1 MLKTPKLSLVLSGLL
16 LLTAAA
22 LPVVA
27 QSSATPAKTPAK
39 PLVKPAPQKTAP
51 SKPASATAAKAAPA
65 AAAAAVAPALS
76 AGQQETASRVMVGTA
91 QCEFGEQVHIVA
103 DDHKP
108 GHFRLHH
115 KADVYNLAPEATTT
129 GAVRLED
136 KRKGIM
142 WLQIPSKSM
151 LMNTKIG
158 QRMIDNCL
166 MGQQTG

>member
-1 MLKTPKLSLVLSGLL
+1 
-16 LLTAAA
+16 
-22 LPVVA
+22 
-27 QSSATPAKTPAK
+27 
-39 PLVKPAPQKTAP
+39 
-51 SKPASATAAKAAPA
+51 
-65 AAAAAVAPALS
+65 
-76 AGQQETASRVMVGTA
+76 MVGTA
-91 QCEFGEQVHIVA
+91 QCEFGEKVQIVA

-115 KADVYNLAPEATTT
+115 KSDVYNLAPEATTT

-151 LMNTKIG
+151 LMNTKMG

-166 MGQQTG
+166 MSQQTG